1 MLLIIDNY
9 DSFTFN
15 LVQYFKKL
23 SVEVEVRKNDRISI
37 EQIEELAPKYI
48 VLSPGP
54 HSPIHAGISLDTIK
68 SFKDTIPIL
77 GICLG
82 HQAIGQFFGA
92 KIVKAKHP
100 MHGKQS
106 KVEHDQ
112 KTIFSGI
119 PTPYTVTRYH
129 SLIIDKSSIPAE
141 LEVTSWSDDEE
152 IMGIRHKF
160 YPIEG
165 VQFHPESI
173 LTEYGERLLKNFLDY
188 YADWKRIDHESRYKD
203 DI

>member
-48 VLSPGP
+48 VISPGP
-54 HSPIHAGISLDTIK
+54 HSPLNAGISLDTIK
-68 SFKDTIPIL
+68 SFKDTTPIL

-112 KTIFSGI
+112 KTVFSGI

-129 SLIIDKSSIPAE
+129 SLIIDKTSIPSE
-141 LEVTSWSDDEE
+141 LEITSWSDDGE

-188 YADWKRIDHESRYKD
+188 YADWKRMDNESRYKD

>member
-1 MLLIIDNY
+1 VLLIIDNY

-15 LVQYFKKL
+15 IVQYFKNL
-23 SVEVEVRKNDRISI
+23 SEEVEVEKNDRITI

-48 VLSPGP
+48 VISPGP
-54 HSPIHAGISLDTIK
+54 HSPINAGISLDTIK
-68 SFKDTIPIL
+68 KFKDKTPIL

-100 MHGKQS
+100 MHGRQS

-119 PTPYTVTRYH
+119 PTPFTVTRYH
-129 SLIIDKSSIPAE
+129 SLIIDKTSIPSE
-141 LEVTSWSDDEE
+141 LEISSRSDDGE
-152 IMGIRHKF
+152 IMGVRHKF

-188 YADWKRIDHESRYKD
+188 YS
-203 DI
+203 